1 MMSEGIFTSGI
12 RLTQRTHMIREQ
24 NDKGGKNMDYAT
36 NIQNVITTL
45 EGLEIKSSYDNM
57 DRLLG
62 CMQLLA
68 RIRDELRKK
77 PEVNDGNA
85 DSE

>member
-1 MMSEGIFTSGI
+1 M
-12 RLTQRTHMIREQ
+12 
-24 NDKGGKNMDYAT
+24 NYAT
-36 NIQNVITTL
+36 DIQNVITTL
-45 EGLEIKSSYDNM
+45 EGLQITSSYGNM

-85 DSE
+85 DAE

>member
-1 MMSEGIFTSGI
+1 
-12 RLTQRTHMIREQ
+12 
-24 NDKGGKNMDYAT
+24 MDYPT
-36 NIQNVITTL
+36 QIQNVITTL
-45 EGLEIKSSYDNM
+45 EGLQITSTYGNM

-77 PEVNDGNA
+77 PEVKDGKA

>member
-1 MMSEGIFTSGI
+1 
-12 RLTQRTHMIREQ
+12 
-24 NDKGGKNMDYAT
+24 MDYPT
-36 NIQNVITTL
+36 QIQNVITTL
-45 EGLEIKSSYDNM
+45 EGLQITSRYGNM